1 VASGNET
8 RIAEP
13 HAPQQDHGAFK
24 LEVSNGNGISGFA
37 ARVAGHLG
45 RLGVAT
51 GRLTNEGTFS
61 QPTTLIQY
69 REGYRSH
76 AARVGALLPRTV
88 PVVQSGTL
96 RGDIHVRVVLGQ
108 DVRTDVALFEPGPPT
123 MQLATRTGEQAA
135 R

>member
-88 PVVQSGTL
+88 PVV
-96 RGDIHVRVVLGQ
+96 
-108 DVRTDVALFEPGPPT
+108 RTDVALFEPGPPT